1 MARKTIEEE
10 WEQLDARPSKT
21 EQKKAVQRFAALGEQ
36 LASLSVNQIK
46 KLPIDESLKDALL
59 ELGQIS
65 SFEARRRQYQ
75 RIGKLLRHED
85 ESVLMGALS
94 PRQGAK
100 KQAQLMRWLERLLQ
114 QGDQAL
120 NEFVRTYQSADR
132 HTLRQ
137 HVLRVQR
144 DMAKEA
150 DDATLQQSREKLGN
164 YMKQVALLSDDTK

>member
-1 MARKTIEEE
+1 M
-10 WEQLDARPSKT
+10 
-21 EQKKAVQRFAALGEQ
+21 
-36 LASLSVNQIK
+36 
-46 KLPIDESLKDALL
+46 LL
-59 ELGQIS
+59 ELGKIT
-65 SFEARRRQYQ
+65 SFEARRRQCQ

-85 ESVLMGALS
+85 EDVLMGALS

-100 KQAQLMRWLERLLQ
+100 KQAQLMRWLDRLIE

-137 HVLRVQR
+137 HVMRVQR
-144 DMAKEA
+144 DMAQENNEV
-150 DDATLQQSREKLGN
+150 TIEQSRQKLTN

>member
-10 WEQLDARPSKT
+10 WEELDARPSKT

-36 LASLSVNQIK
+36 LAALSVNQIK
-46 KLPIDESLKDALL
+46 KLPIDEALQDALL
-59 ELGQIS
+59 ELGKIT
-65 SFEARRRQYQ
+65 SFEARRRQCQ

-100 KQAQLMRWLERLLQ
+100 KQAQLMRWLDRLIE

-137 HVLRVQR
+137 HVMRVQR
-144 DMAKEA
+144 DMAQE
-150 DDATLQQSREKLGN
+150 DNDVTVEQSRQKLTN